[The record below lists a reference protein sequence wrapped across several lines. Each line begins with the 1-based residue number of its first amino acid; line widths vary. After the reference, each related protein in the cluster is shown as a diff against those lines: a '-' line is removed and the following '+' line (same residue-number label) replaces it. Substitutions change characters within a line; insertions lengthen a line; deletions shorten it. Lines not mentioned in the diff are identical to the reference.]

1 MHLQQGSLI
10 NSTNNVVSLINDV
23 PFTETMTTSG
33 CVIQGSNKFN
43 SHPSR
48 HKFINKHH
56 KKSENNS
63 TRKRIKLDSAK
74 AEKFGRAFGIA
85 WRTFT
90 SIE

>member
-1 MHLQQGSLI
+1 MYLQQESLI
-10 NSTNNVVSLINDV
+10 NSTNNVLSLINNI
-23 PFTETMTTSG
+23 PFTETTTSG

-43 SHPSR
+43 SHLSR

-85 WRTFT
+85 
-90 SIE
+90 